1 MSKFWNW
8 LIEPFNKPQLQLT
21 TVDQIRI
28 GLTCLVGVLIIIGLI
43 WLVVTILEK
52 IGVIK

>member
-21 TVDQIRI
+21 TVDQFRIAITILVGLIIVI
-28 GLTCLVGVLIIIGLI
+28 GLVCLVIF
-43 WLVVTILEK
+43 ILMK